1 MVILSSFVYMFLNV
15 SVVYMKFLTVSPGKN
30 LKNMKLEQDDVGIV
44 G

>member
-15 SVVYMKFLTVSPGKN
+15 SVVYMKFLTVSKN
-30 LKNMKLEQDDVGIV
+30 LKNTKLEQDDVGIV